1 MCKKKPYS
9 AKMKAMR
16 KRISFRLD
24 FFSLPSFKDDYLTKY
39 KEISNNYKE
48 NVLSELERQFV
59 DVDSVAY
66 NLDVTLETIA
76 EKKVFCFSDVVFDGN
91 TDTKG
96 KVIVSPYYL
105 YIEVQCSNDGSIS
118 EQSITKIKT
127 LLFDPIMEP
136 LTTSKFLTCQVDH
149 YDFVDKDA
157 IDSVID
163 KTAFVSIDTPINGR
177 YSDEYKVNGE
187 GEESIDTA
195 LIRYLQLYE
204 DNKYDILVK
213 TILSIPLHDDI
224 NKYDKGII
232 DRMITISE
240 QETSRCFI

>member
-1 MCKKKPYS
+1 MCEKKPYS
-9 AKMKAMR
+9 SKMKAMR

-24 FFSLPSFKDDYLTKY
+24 FFSLPSFKDEYLAKY

-48 NVLSELERQFV
+48 NVLSELERQMV

-76 EKKVFCFSDVVFDGN
+76 EKKVFCFSDVVFDDN
-91 TDTKG
+91 TKG
-96 KVIVSPYYL
+96 KVVVSPYYL
-105 YIEVQCSNDGSIS
+105 YIEVQCNNDGSIS
-118 EQSITKIKT
+118 KQSIEKIKT

-136 LTTSKFLTCQVDH
+136 ITTSKFLTCQVDH
-149 YDFVDKDA
+149 YNFVDKDEL
-157 IDSVID
+157 DSIVD
-163 KTAFVSIDTPINGR
+163 KSAFVSIDTPINGR
-177 YSDEYKVNGE
+177 YSDEYKVDGK
-187 GEESIDTA
+187 GEEIIDTA
-195 LIRYLQLYE
+195 LIRYLQLYD

-224 NKYDKGII
+224 NKYDQGII